1 MNYNRK
7 IMRLELSAEKALNG
21 GYYYAELLLPAADY
35 EIKDAMQRTRAG
47 GRENTV
53 EVSILECDILPDLQ
67 DIRLDTFSLDELN
80 FLAKRLASLPDE
92 ELPVFYAVT
101 EQIFNDADEN
111 PVSIKDLINCT
122 YGLDTVPVA
131 HNVSNLSELG
141 RFAFEN
147 ELLSDLEG
155 IPESAVPFLNAEQI
169 GRVQQKND
177 NGVFEGRLYIPTVHY
192 DRPEIYDGVTLPEEE
207 PENAAFLL
215 KVGAYPKSAFFDED
229 PALHDLCLPADS
241 DELFNVTAKCG
252 EPEINLCFCYEFYSS
267 IPQITS
273 DMFDSM
279 EEIDE
284 LNTLAQRIAAMSE
297 SEQTKF
303 KAVLDAE
310 NTASIHDALNA
321 AQNLWRYEFTA
332 EPDTADAFFK
342 KYILENTSTE
352 FDSRWLENLLPRNE
366 ADKLLGRIGAAVTDY
381 GVISARNGHLFKPV
395 PYDEPEA
402 KELKTQ
408 AMTEEK
414 LDVIEILDRRA
425 LFSNGRLM
433 PEQIPEGLY
442 AYDLRHS
449 DDGGRFCSIEPKVGV
464 NHGGTVLMRDIL
476 DFGES
481 GYIPL
486 DEDTEPNF
494 LGETRQY
501 RSLPRKK
508 PRTKPCRWEV
518 CNMSIS
524 TVTTDDLRHMN
535 GKEGLVLQGCGGD
548 PQEWLDGINELLTDE
563 GILKDGSKF
572 ENISVFQN
580 GSLTNIL
587 FPFEDGVEIDMGKLA
602 MWRLHSHE
610 QFGGTWLSDYVPN
623 RLGGFITE
631 HEPDKI
637 KPDCRLIG
645 EDGNIFNL
653 MGLAARTLRHNGL
666 AEQATEMAGRIH
678 ECGSYDEALCIIG
691 EYVNI
696 TGSEESEDE
705 DEGMGM
711 RL

>member
-1 MNYNRK
+1 MTYNRK

-35 EIKDAMQRTRAG
+35 EIKDAMQKARAV

-53 EVSILECDILPDLQ
+53 EVSILECDILPELQ

-80 FLAKRLASLPDE
+80 FFAKRLASLPNE

-147 ELLSDLEG
+147 GLLSDLDD
-155 IPESAVPFLNAEQI
+155 IPESAIPFLNAEQI

-177 NGVFEGRLYIPTVHY
+177 SGVFEGRLYIPTVHY
-192 DRPEIYDGVTLPEEE
+192 DRPEIYDGVTLPDEE
-207 PENAAFLL
+207 PSDFAIRLLVSGTPEHIKGDPVDRAIWLNLPMASDILANYAAAFN
-215 KVGAYPKSAFFDED
+215 E
-229 PALHDLCLPADS
+229 ADIGDCVYYNFES
-241 DELFNVTAKCG
+241 V
-252 EPEINLCFCYEFYSS
+252 

-273 DMFDSM
+273 EMFGCMSDVQTLNKLAA
-279 EEIDE
+279 EI
-284 LNTLAQRIAAMSE
+284 RIMSE
-297 SEQTKF
+297 TEQVKL
-303 KAVLDAE
+303 KAVLNAE

-321 AQNLWRYEFTA
+321 AQNLWRYEFTS

-366 ADKLLGRIGAAVTDY
+366 ADKLLGRLGAAVTDY
-381 GVISARNGHLFKPV
+381 GVISARNGHLFEPV

-414 LDVIEILDRRA
+414 LDVIEVLDRRA

-433 PEQIPEGLY
+433 PEQIHEGLY

-449 DDGGRFCSIEPKVGV
+449 DDGDRFCSIEPKVGV

-494 LGETRQY
+494 LGDEMTPSEFAEEEAQDET
-501 RSLPRKK
+501 
-508 PRTKPCRWEV
+508 
-518 CNMSIS
+518 
-524 TVTTDDLRHMN
+524 
-535 GKEGLVLQGCGGD
+535 LQMGG
-548 PQEWLDGINELLTDE
+548 
-563 GILKDGSKF
+563 
-572 ENISVFQN
+572 
-580 GSLTNIL
+580 
-587 FPFEDGVEIDMGKLA
+587 M
-602 MWRLHSHE
+602 
-610 QFGGTWLSDYVPN
+610 
-623 RLGGFITE
+623 
-631 HEPDKI
+631 
-637 KPDCRLIG
+637 
-645 EDGNIFNL
+645 
-653 MGLAARTLRHNGL
+653 
-666 AEQATEMAGRIH
+666 
-678 ECGSYDEALCIIG
+678 
-691 EYVNI
+691 
-696 TGSEESEDE
+696 
-705 DEGMGM
+705 
-711 RL
+711 

>member
-1 MNYNRK
+1 MTYNRK
-7 IMRLELSAEKALNG
+7 IMRLELSAENPVHG

-35 EIKDAMQRTRAG
+35 EIKDAMQRTRAV

-53 EVSILECDILPDLQ
+53 EFSILKCDILPELQ

-80 FLAKRLASLPDE
+80 FLAKRLSSLPDE

-131 HNVSNLSELG
+131 HNVSNLAELG

-177 NGVFEGRLYIPTVHY
+177 NGVFEGGLYIPTVHY
-192 DRPEIYDGVTLPEEE
+192 DRPEVYDGKSLPEEKAD
-207 PENAAFLL
+207 NSVFLL
-215 KVGAYPKSAFFDED
+215 KVGSYPKHSFSAGT
-229 PALHDLCLPADS
+229 PALYDLRLPADS
-241 DELFNVTAKCG
+241 DKLFNITRACG

-267 IPQITS
+267 VPQITS
-273 DMFDSM
+273 DMFESM

-284 LNTLAQRIAAMSE
+284 LNSLAQRITRMSE
-297 SEQTKF
+297 TEQVKF
-303 KAVLDAE
+303 KAILDAE
-310 NTASIHDALNA
+310 NTASIQDALNA

-352 FDSRWLENLLPRNE
+352 FDSKWLENLLPRNE
-366 ADKLLGRIGAAVTDY
+366 ADKLLGRLGATVTDY
-381 GVISARNGHLFKPV
+381 GVISARNSHLFKPV

-408 AMTEEK
+408 ALTEEK
-414 LDVIEILDRRA
+414 LDVIEVLDRRA

-442 AYDLRHS
+442 AYDLRHN

-494 LGETRQY
+494 LGETMTASEFAEEEIQDE
-501 RSLPRKK
+501 S
-508 PRTKPCRWEV
+508 
-518 CNMSIS
+518 MQ
-524 TVTTDDLRHMN
+524 M
-535 GKEGLVLQGCGGD
+535 GG
-548 PQEWLDGINELLTDE
+548 
-563 GILKDGSKF
+563 
-572 ENISVFQN
+572 
-580 GSLTNIL
+580 
-587 FPFEDGVEIDMGKLA
+587 M
-602 MWRLHSHE
+602 
-610 QFGGTWLSDYVPN
+610 
-623 RLGGFITE
+623 
-631 HEPDKI
+631 
-637 KPDCRLIG
+637 
-645 EDGNIFNL
+645 
-653 MGLAARTLRHNGL
+653 
-666 AEQATEMAGRIH
+666 
-678 ECGSYDEALCIIG
+678 
-691 EYVNI
+691 
-696 TGSEESEDE
+696 
-705 DEGMGM
+705 
-711 RL
+711 

>member
-1 MNYNRK
+1 MTYNKK
-7 IMRLELSAEKALNG
+7 IMKLELSAENPVHG

-35 EIKDAMQRTRAG
+35 EIKDAMQRARAV

-53 EVSILECDILPDLQ
+53 EVSILECDILPELQ
-67 DIRLDTFSLDELN
+67 DISLDTFSLDELN
-80 FLAKRLASLPDE
+80 FLAKRLASLPNE

-101 EQIFNDADEN
+101 ERIFNDADEN

-122 YGLDTVPVA
+122 YSLDTVPVA
-131 HNVSNLSELG
+131 HNVSNLAELG

-147 ELLSDLEG
+147 ELLSDLDG

-192 DRPEIYDGVTLPEEE
+192 DRPEVYDGKSLPEEE
-207 PENAAFLL
+207 AENSVFLL
-215 KVGAYPKSAFFDED
+215 KVGSYPKQSFSAGT
-229 PALHDLCLPADS
+229 PALYDLRLPADS
-241 DELFNVTAKCG
+241 DKLFNITRACG

-267 IPQITS
+267 VPQITS
-273 DMFDSM
+273 DMFESM
-279 EEIDE
+279 EGIDE
-284 LNTLAQRIAAMSE
+284 LNCLAQRITRMSE
-297 SEQTKF
+297 AEQVKF

-310 NTASIHDALNA
+310 NTASIQDALNA

-342 KYILENTSTE
+342 KYIFENTSTE

-408 AMTEEK
+408 AMTDEK
-414 LDVIEILDRRA
+414 LDVIEVLDRRA

-449 DDGGRFCSIEPKVGV
+449 DDGDRFCSIEPKVGV
-464 NHGGTVLMRDIL
+464 NHGGTILMRDIL

-494 LGETRQY
+494 LGDEMTPSEFAEEEVQDET
-501 RSLPRKK
+501 
-508 PRTKPCRWEV
+508 
-518 CNMSIS
+518 
-524 TVTTDDLRHMN
+524 
-535 GKEGLVLQGCGGD
+535 LQMGGM
-548 PQEWLDGINELLTDE
+548 QL
-563 GILKDGSKF
+563 
-572 ENISVFQN
+572 
-580 GSLTNIL
+580 
-587 FPFEDGVEIDMGKLA
+587 
-602 MWRLHSHE
+602 
-610 QFGGTWLSDYVPN
+610 
-623 RLGGFITE
+623 
-631 HEPDKI
+631 
-637 KPDCRLIG
+637 
-645 EDGNIFNL
+645 
-653 MGLAARTLRHNGL
+653 
-666 AEQATEMAGRIH
+666 
-678 ECGSYDEALCIIG
+678 
-691 EYVNI
+691 
-696 TGSEESEDE
+696 
-705 DEGMGM
+705 
-711 RL
+711 

>member
-7 IMRLELSAEKALNG
+7 IMRLELSAENPVHG

-35 EIKDAMQRTRAG
+35 EIKDAMQRTRAV

-53 EVSILECDILPDLQ
+53 EVSILECDILPEMQ

-92 ELPVFYAVT
+92 ELPMFYAVT

-131 HNVSNLSELG
+131 HNVSNLAELG

-177 NGVFEGRLYIPTVHY
+177 KGIFEGNLYIPTVHY
-192 DRPEIYDGVTLPEEE
+192 DRPEVYDGKSLPEEE
-207 PENAAFLL
+207 AENSVFLL
-215 KVGAYPKSAFFDED
+215 KVGSYPKHSFSAGT
-229 PALHDLCLPADS
+229 PALYDLRLPANS
-241 DELFNVTAKCG
+241 DKLFNITRACG

-267 IPQITS
+267 VPQITS
-273 DMFDSM
+273 DMFESM

-284 LNTLAQRIAAMSE
+284 LNSLAQRITRMSE
-297 SEQTKF
+297 AEQVKF
-303 KAVLDAE
+303 KAILDAE
-310 NTASIHDALNA
+310 NTASIQDALNV

-366 ADKLLGRIGAAVTDY
+366 ADKLLGRIGATLTDY

-395 PYDEPEA
+395 PYDEPEV
-402 KELKTQ
+402 KKIEEQ

-414 LDVIEILDRRA
+414 LDVIEVLDRRA

-449 DDGGRFCSIEPKVGV
+449 DDGDRFCSIEPKVGV

-494 LGETRQY
+494 LGETMTV
-501 RSLPRKK
+501 SEFAEE
-508 PRTKPCRWEV
+508 EV
-518 CNMSIS
+518 QDE
-524 TVTTDDLRHMN
+524 T
-535 GKEGLVLQGCGGD
+535 LQMGG
-548 PQEWLDGINELLTDE
+548 
-563 GILKDGSKF
+563 
-572 ENISVFQN
+572 
-580 GSLTNIL
+580 
-587 FPFEDGVEIDMGKLA
+587 M
-602 MWRLHSHE
+602 
-610 QFGGTWLSDYVPN
+610 
-623 RLGGFITE
+623 
-631 HEPDKI
+631 
-637 KPDCRLIG
+637 
-645 EDGNIFNL
+645 
-653 MGLAARTLRHNGL
+653 
-666 AEQATEMAGRIH
+666 
-678 ECGSYDEALCIIG
+678 
-691 EYVNI
+691 
-696 TGSEESEDE
+696 
-705 DEGMGM
+705 
-711 RL
+711 

>member
-1 MNYNRK
+1 MDYNRK

-35 EIKDAMQRTRAG
+35 EIKDAMQRTRAV

-53 EVSILECDILPDLQ
+53 EVSILECDILPELQ

-80 FLAKRLASLPDE
+80 FFAKRLASLPDE

-101 EQIFNDADEN
+101 DEVFRAADNDGL
-111 PVSIKDLINCT
+111 VSIKDLINST
-122 YGLDTVPVA
+122 YGLDTVPIA
-131 HNVSNLSELG
+131 SGISGPEALG
-141 RFAFEN
+141 RFAIEN
-147 ELLSDLEG
+147 GLLSDLDD
-155 IPESAVPFLNAEQI
+155 IPESVIPFLNAEQV

-177 NGVFEGRLYIPTVHY
+177 NGVFADGFYVPTVHY
-192 DRPEIYDGVTLPEEE
+192 ERPEVYDGVTLPDEE
-207 PENAAFLL
+207 PCDFAIRLLVSGTPEHIKGDPVDRAIWLNLPMASDILANYAAAFN
-215 KVGAYPKSAFFDED
+215 E
-229 PALHDLCLPADS
+229 ADIGDCVYYDFES
-241 DELFNVTAKCG
+241 V
-252 EPEINLCFCYEFYSS
+252 
-267 IPQITS
+267 IPQITPEMFGSMS
-273 DMFDSM
+273 DVQTLNKLAA
-279 EEIDE
+279 EI
-284 LNTLAQRIAAMSE
+284 RIMSE
-297 SEQTKF
+297 SEQVKF
-303 KAVLDAE
+303 KAVLDAG

-381 GVISARNGHLFKPV
+381 GVISARNGQLFEPV

-414 LDVIEILDRRA
+414 LDVIEVLDRRA

-494 LGETRQY
+494 LGET
-501 RSLPRKK
+501 
-508 PRTKPCRWEV
+508 
-518 CNMSIS
+518 M
-524 TVTTDDLRHMN
+524 TVSEFAEEEAQDETM
-535 GKEGLVLQGCGGD
+535 QMGGM
-548 PQEWLDGINELLTDE
+548 QL
-563 GILKDGSKF
+563 
-572 ENISVFQN
+572 
-580 GSLTNIL
+580 
-587 FPFEDGVEIDMGKLA
+587 
-602 MWRLHSHE
+602 
-610 QFGGTWLSDYVPN
+610 
-623 RLGGFITE
+623 
-631 HEPDKI
+631 
-637 KPDCRLIG
+637 
-645 EDGNIFNL
+645 
-653 MGLAARTLRHNGL
+653 
-666 AEQATEMAGRIH
+666 
-678 ECGSYDEALCIIG
+678 
-691 EYVNI
+691 
-696 TGSEESEDE
+696 
-705 DEGMGM
+705 
-711 RL
+711 

>member
-35 EIKDAMQRTRAG
+35 ELKDAMQRTRAV

-53 EVSILECDILPDLQ
+53 EVSILECDILPELQ

-80 FLAKRLASLPDE
+80 FFAKRLASLPDE

-122 YGLDTVPVA
+122 YSLDTVPVA
-131 HNVSNLSELG
+131 HNVSNLAELG

-177 NGVFEGRLYIPTVHY
+177 NGVFEGNLYIPTVHY
-192 DRPEIYDGVTLPEEE
+192 DRPEIYDGKNLPEEE
-207 PENAAFLL
+207 AENSVFLL
-215 KVGAYPKSAFFDED
+215 KVGSYPKHSFSAGT
-229 PALHDLCLPADS
+229 PALYDLRLPADS
-241 DELFNVTAKCG
+241 DKLFNITRACG

-267 IPQITS
+267 VPQITS
-273 DMFDSM
+273 DIFESM

-284 LNTLAQRIAAMSE
+284 LNSLAQRITRMSE
-297 SEQTKF
+297 AEQVKF
-303 KAVLDAE
+303 KAILDTE
-310 NTASIHDALNA
+310 NTASIHDALNV
-321 AQNLWRYEFTA
+321 AQNLWRYKFTA

-366 ADKLLGRIGAAVTDY
+366 ADKLLGRIGAAVMDY
-381 GVISARNGHLFKPV
+381 GVISARNGHLFEPV

-414 LDVIEILDRRA
+414 LDVIEVLDRRA

-442 AYDLRHS
+442 AYDFRHS
-449 DDGGRFCSIEPKVGV
+449 DDGGRFCAIEPKVGV

-494 LGETRQY
+494 LGETM
-501 RSLPRKK
+501 
-508 PRTKPCRWEV
+508 T
-518 CNMSIS
+518 
-524 TVTTDDLRHMN
+524 
-535 GKEGLVLQGCGGD
+535 
-548 PQEWLDGINELLTDE
+548 
-563 GILKDGSKF
+563 
-572 ENISVFQN
+572 
-580 GSLTNIL
+580 
-587 FPFEDGVEIDMGKLA
+587 
-602 MWRLHSHE
+602 
-610 QFGGTWLSDYVPN
+610 
-623 RLGGFITE
+623 
-631 HEPDKI
+631 
-637 KPDCRLIG
+637 
-645 EDGNIFNL
+645 
-653 MGLAARTLRHNGL
+653 AAEF
-666 AEQATEMAGRIH
+666 AEEEAQ
-678 ECGSYDEALCIIG
+678 DEAMQMG
-691 EYVNI
+691 
-696 TGSEESEDE
+696 
-705 DEGMGM
+705 GM
-711 RL
+711 

>member
-35 EIKDAMQRTRAG
+35 EIKDAMQRTRAV

-53 EVSILECDILPDLQ
+53 EVSILECDILPELQ

-101 EQIFNDADEN
+101 KQIFNDTDEN

-122 YGLDTVPVA
+122 YSLDTVPVA

-155 IPESAVPFLNAEQI
+155 IHESAVPFLNAEQI

-177 NGVFEGRLYIPTVHY
+177 NGVFEGRLYIPTVQY
-192 DRPEIYDGVTLPEEE
+192 ERPEEYDGVTLPDEE
-207 PENAAFLL
+207 PKISDFAIRLLVSGTPEHTIGDPEEKAMWLSLPMETDAFNRYAT
-215 KVGAYPKSAFFDED
+215 VFNESDIGDCVYYGFD
-229 PALHDLCLPADS
+229 S
-241 DELFNVTAKCG
+241 V
-252 EPEINLCFCYEFYSS
+252 

-279 EEIDE
+279 RDIYT
-284 LNTLAQRIAAMSE
+284 LNTLAQRISAMSNY
-297 SEQTKF
+297 EQVKF

-310 NTASIHDALNA
+310 NTASIQDALNVA
-321 AQNLWRYEFTA
+321 NNLWRYEFTA
-332 EPDTADAFFK
+332 ETDTADAFFK
-342 KYILENTSTE
+342 KYIFENTSTE
-352 FDSRWLENLLPRNE
+352 FDSKWLENLLPRNE
-366 ADKLLGRIGAAVTDY
+366 ADKLLGRLGAAVTDY

-395 PYDEPEA
+395 PYDETEA

-408 AMTEEK
+408 ALTEEK
-414 LDVIEILDRRA
+414 LDVIEVLDRRA

-449 DDGGRFCSIEPKVGV
+449 DDGDRFCSIEPKVGV

-494 LGETRQY
+494 LGET
-501 RSLPRKK
+501 
-508 PRTKPCRWEV
+508 
-518 CNMSIS
+518 M
-524 TVTTDDLRHMN
+524 TVS
-535 GKEGLVLQGCGGD
+535 E
-548 PQEWLDGINELLTDE
+548 
-563 GILKDGSKF
+563 F
-572 ENISVFQN
+572 
-580 GSLTNIL
+580 
-587 FPFEDGVEIDMGKLA
+587 
-602 MWRLHSHE
+602 
-610 QFGGTWLSDYVPN
+610 
-623 RLGGFITE
+623 
-631 HEPDKI
+631 
-637 KPDCRLIG
+637 
-645 EDGNIFNL
+645 
-653 MGLAARTLRHNGL
+653 
-666 AEQATEMAGRIH
+666 AEEEAQ
-678 ECGSYDEALCIIG
+678 DEAMQMG
-691 EYVNI
+691 
-696 TGSEESEDE
+696 
-705 DEGMGM
+705 GM
-711 RL
+711 

>member
-35 EIKDAMQRTRAG
+35 EIKDAMQRTRAV

-53 EVSILECDILPDLQ
+53 EVSILECDILPELQ

-80 FLAKRLASLPDE
+80 FLAKRLASLPNE

-147 ELLSDLEG
+147 ELLSDLED

-177 NGVFEGRLYIPTVHY
+177 NGVFEGNLYIPTVHY
-192 DRPEIYDGVTLPEEE
+192 DRSEIYDGKSLPEEE
-207 PENAAFLL
+207 AENSVFLL
-215 KVGAYPKSAFFDED
+215 KVGSYPKHSFSAGT
-229 PALHDLCLPADS
+229 PALYDLRLPADS
-241 DELFNVTAKCG
+241 DKLFNITRACG

-267 IPQITS
+267 VPQITS
-273 DMFDSM
+273 DIFESM

-284 LNTLAQRIAAMSE
+284 LNSLAQRITRMSE
-297 SEQTKF
+297 AEQVKF
-303 KAVLDAE
+303 KAILDTE
-310 NTASIHDALNA
+310 NTASIQDALNA

-342 KYILENTSTE
+342 KYIFENTSTE

-366 ADKLLGRIGAAVTDY
+366 ADKLLGRLGATLTDY

-414 LDVIEILDRRA
+414 LDVIEVLDRRA

-449 DDGGRFCSIEPKVGV
+449 DDGDRFCSIEPKVGV

-486 DEDTEPNF
+486 NEDTEPNF
-494 LGETRQY
+494 LGDEMTPSEFADEEAQDET
-501 RSLPRKK
+501 
-508 PRTKPCRWEV
+508 
-518 CNMSIS
+518 
-524 TVTTDDLRHMN
+524 
-535 GKEGLVLQGCGGD
+535 LQMGG
-548 PQEWLDGINELLTDE
+548 
-563 GILKDGSKF
+563 
-572 ENISVFQN
+572 
-580 GSLTNIL
+580 
-587 FPFEDGVEIDMGKLA
+587 M
-602 MWRLHSHE
+602 
-610 QFGGTWLSDYVPN
+610 
-623 RLGGFITE
+623 
-631 HEPDKI
+631 
-637 KPDCRLIG
+637 
-645 EDGNIFNL
+645 
-653 MGLAARTLRHNGL
+653 
-666 AEQATEMAGRIH
+666 
-678 ECGSYDEALCIIG
+678 
-691 EYVNI
+691 
-696 TGSEESEDE
+696 
-705 DEGMGM
+705 
-711 RL
+711 

>member
-7 IMRLELSAEKALNG
+7 IMRLELSAENPVHG

-35 EIKDAMQRTRAG
+35 EIKDAMQRTRAV

-53 EVSILECDILPDLQ
+53 EVSILECDILPELQ

-80 FLAKRLASLPDE
+80 FFAKRLASLPDE

-122 YGLDTVPVA
+122 YGLDTVPIA
-131 HNVSNLSELG
+131 SGISGPEALG
-141 RFAFEN
+141 RFAIEN
-147 ELLSDLEG
+147 GLLSDIDD
-155 IPESAVPFLNAEQI
+155 IPESAIPFLNAEQI

-177 NGVFEGRLYIPTVHY
+177 KGVFAGNYYIPTVHY
-192 DRPEIYDGVTLPEEE
+192 ERPEVYDGVTLPEEE

-215 KVGAYPKSAFFDED
+215 KVGAYPKSTFSDED

-241 DELFNVTAKCG
+241 NELFNVTDKCG

-297 SEQTKF
+297 SEQAKF
-303 KAVLDAE
+303 KAVLNAE
-310 NTASIHDALNA
+310 DTATLKGALDI
-321 AQNLWRYEFTA
+321 AQNLWRYEFAA

-342 KYILENTSTE
+342 NHVAENADTR
-352 FDSRWLENLLPRNE
+352 FDNRWLGGLFARNE
-366 ADKLLGRIGAAVTDY
+366 GERLLGRLGATLTDY
-381 GVISARNGHLFKPV
+381 GIISARNGHLFKPV
-395 PYDEPEA
+395 PYDEPEV
-402 KELKTQ
+402 KKIEEQ
-408 AMTEEK
+408 ALTEEK
-414 LDVIEILDRRA
+414 LDVIEVLDRRA

-449 DDGGRFCSIEPKVGV
+449 DDSDRFCSIEPKVGV

-494 LGETRQY
+494 LGETMTASEFAEEEIQDE
-501 RSLPRKK
+501 S
-508 PRTKPCRWEV
+508 
-518 CNMSIS
+518 MQ
-524 TVTTDDLRHMN
+524 M
-535 GKEGLVLQGCGGD
+535 GG
-548 PQEWLDGINELLTDE
+548 
-563 GILKDGSKF
+563 
-572 ENISVFQN
+572 
-580 GSLTNIL
+580 
-587 FPFEDGVEIDMGKLA
+587 M
-602 MWRLHSHE
+602 
-610 QFGGTWLSDYVPN
+610 
-623 RLGGFITE
+623 
-631 HEPDKI
+631 
-637 KPDCRLIG
+637 
-645 EDGNIFNL
+645 
-653 MGLAARTLRHNGL
+653 
-666 AEQATEMAGRIH
+666 
-678 ECGSYDEALCIIG
+678 
-691 EYVNI
+691 
-696 TGSEESEDE
+696 
-705 DEGMGM
+705 
-711 RL
+711 

>member
-35 EIKDAMQRTRAG
+35 EIKDAMQRTRAV

-53 EVSILECDILPDLQ
+53 EVSILECDILPELQ

-80 FLAKRLASLPDE
+80 FLAKRLVSLTDE
-92 ELPVFYAVT
+92 EMPVFYAVT
-101 EQIFNDADEN
+101 DEVFRAADNDGL
-111 PVSIKDLINCT
+111 VSIKDLINCT

-131 HNVSNLSELG
+131 HNVSNLAELG

-192 DRPEIYDGVTLPEEE
+192 ERPEVYDGVTLPEEE

-215 KVGAYPKSAFFDED
+215 KVGAYPKSAFSDED

-241 DELFNVTAKCG
+241 DELFNVTDKCG

-303 KAVLDAE
+303 KTV
-310 NTASIHDALNA
+310 LNA
-321 AQNLWRYEFTA
+321 EDTATLKGALDIAQNLWRYEFTA

-342 KYILENTSTE
+342 KYIFENTSTE

-366 ADKLLGRIGAAVTDY
+366 ADKLLGRIGATVTDY
-381 GVISARNGHLFKPV
+381 GVISARNGHLFEPV
-395 PYDEPEA
+395 PYDEPEV
-402 KELKTQ
+402 KEIDEQ

-414 LDVIEILDRRA
+414 LDVIEVLDRRA

-449 DDGGRFCSIEPKVGV
+449 DDGGRFCAIEPKVGV

-494 LGETRQY
+494 LGET
-501 RSLPRKK
+501 
-508 PRTKPCRWEV
+508 
-518 CNMSIS
+518 M
-524 TVTTDDLRHMN
+524 TVS
-535 GKEGLVLQGCGGD
+535 E
-548 PQEWLDGINELLTDE
+548 
-563 GILKDGSKF
+563 F
-572 ENISVFQN
+572 
-580 GSLTNIL
+580 
-587 FPFEDGVEIDMGKLA
+587 
-602 MWRLHSHE
+602 
-610 QFGGTWLSDYVPN
+610 
-623 RLGGFITE
+623 
-631 HEPDKI
+631 
-637 KPDCRLIG
+637 
-645 EDGNIFNL
+645 
-653 MGLAARTLRHNGL
+653 
-666 AEQATEMAGRIH
+666 AEEEAQ
-678 ECGSYDEALCIIG
+678 DEAMQMG
-691 EYVNI
+691 
-696 TGSEESEDE
+696 
-705 DEGMGM
+705 GM
-711 RL
+711 

>member
-53 EVSILECDILPDLQ
+53 EVSILECDILPELQ

-80 FLAKRLASLPDE
+80 FFAKRLASLPDE

-131 HNVSNLSELG
+131 HNVSNLAELG

-192 DRPEIYDGVTLPEEE
+192 ERPEVYDGVTLPEEE

-215 KVGAYPKSAFFDED
+215 KVGAYPKSAFSDED

-241 DELFNVTAKCG
+241 DKLFNITRACG

-267 IPQITS
+267 VPQITS
-273 DMFDSM
+273 DMFESM
-279 EEIDE
+279 EGIDE
-284 LNTLAQRIAAMSE
+284 LNCLAQRITRMSE
-297 SEQTKF
+297 AEQVKF

-310 NTASIHDALNA
+310 NTASIHDALNV
-321 AQNLWRYEFTA
+321 AQNLWRYKFTA

-381 GVISARNGHLFKPV
+381 GVISARNGHLFEPV

-414 LDVIEILDRRA
+414 LDVIEVLDRRA

-494 LGETRQY
+494 LGET
-501 RSLPRKK
+501 
-508 PRTKPCRWEV
+508 
-518 CNMSIS
+518 M
-524 TVTTDDLRHMN
+524 TVSEFAEEEAQDETM
-535 GKEGLVLQGCGGD
+535 QMGGM
-548 PQEWLDGINELLTDE
+548 QL
-563 GILKDGSKF
+563 
-572 ENISVFQN
+572 
-580 GSLTNIL
+580 
-587 FPFEDGVEIDMGKLA
+587 
-602 MWRLHSHE
+602 
-610 QFGGTWLSDYVPN
+610 
-623 RLGGFITE
+623 
-631 HEPDKI
+631 
-637 KPDCRLIG
+637 
-645 EDGNIFNL
+645 
-653 MGLAARTLRHNGL
+653 
-666 AEQATEMAGRIH
+666 
-678 ECGSYDEALCIIG
+678 
-691 EYVNI
+691 
-696 TGSEESEDE
+696 
-705 DEGMGM
+705 
-711 RL
+711 

>member
-7 IMRLELSAEKALNG
+7 IMRLELSAENPVHG

-35 EIKDAMQRTRAG
+35 EIKDAMQRTRAV

-53 EVSILECDILPDLQ
+53 EVSILECDILPELQ

-80 FLAKRLASLPDE
+80 FLAKRLVSLTDE
-92 ELPVFYAVT
+92 EMPVFYAVT
-101 EQIFNDADEN
+101 DEVFRAADNDGL
-111 PVSIKDLINCT
+111 VSIKDLINCT
-122 YGLDTVPVA
+122 YGLDTVPIA
-131 HNVSNLSELG
+131 SGISGPEALG
-141 RFAFEN
+141 RFAIEN
-147 ELLSDLEG
+147 GLLSDIDD
-155 IPESAVPFLNAEQI
+155 IPESAIPFLNAEQI

-177 NGVFEGRLYIPTVHY
+177 KGVFAGNYYIPTVHY
-192 DRPEIYDGVTLPEEE
+192 ERPEVYDGVTLPEEE

-215 KVGAYPKSAFFDED
+215 KVGAYPKSAFSDED

-241 DELFNVTAKCG
+241 DELFNVTDKCG

-303 KAVLDAE
+303 KAVLNAE
-310 NTASIHDALNA
+310 DTATLKGALDI

-366 ADKLLGRIGAAVTDY
+366 ADKLLGRLGATLTDY

-395 PYDEPEA
+395 PYDEPEV
-402 KELKTQ
+402 KELKSQ
-408 AMTEEK
+408 ALTEEK
-414 LDVIEILDRRA
+414 LDVIEVLDRRA

-464 NHGGTVLMRDIL
+464 NHGGTVLMRDVL

-494 LGETRQY
+494 PGET
-501 RSLPRKK
+501 
-508 PRTKPCRWEV
+508 
-518 CNMSIS
+518 M
-524 TVTTDDLRHMN
+524 TVS
-535 GKEGLVLQGCGGD
+535 E
-548 PQEWLDGINELLTDE
+548 
-563 GILKDGSKF
+563 F
-572 ENISVFQN
+572 
-580 GSLTNIL
+580 
-587 FPFEDGVEIDMGKLA
+587 
-602 MWRLHSHE
+602 
-610 QFGGTWLSDYVPN
+610 
-623 RLGGFITE
+623 
-631 HEPDKI
+631 
-637 KPDCRLIG
+637 
-645 EDGNIFNL
+645 
-653 MGLAARTLRHNGL
+653 
-666 AEQATEMAGRIH
+666 AEEEAQ
-678 ECGSYDEALCIIG
+678 DEAMQMG
-691 EYVNI
+691 
-696 TGSEESEDE
+696 
-705 DEGMGM
+705 GM
-711 RL
+711 

>member
-1 MNYNRK
+1 MTYNRK

-80 FLAKRLASLPDE
+80 FFAKRLASLPDE

-147 ELLSDLEG
+147 ELLSDLED

-177 NGVFEGRLYIPTVHY
+177 KGIFEGNLYIPTVHY
-192 DRPEIYDGVTLPEEE
+192 DRPEVYDGKSLPEEE
-207 PENAAFLL
+207 AENSVFLL
-215 KVGAYPKSAFFDED
+215 KVGSYPKHSFSAGT
-229 PALHDLCLPADS
+229 PALYDLRLPANS
-241 DELFNVTAKCG
+241 DKLFNITRACG

-267 IPQITS
+267 VPQITS
-273 DMFDSM
+273 DMFESM

-284 LNTLAQRIAAMSE
+284 LNSLAQRITRMSE
-297 SEQTKF
+297 AEQVKF
-303 KAVLDAE
+303 KAILDAE
-310 NTASIHDALNA
+310 NTASIQDALNV

-366 ADKLLGRIGAAVTDY
+366 ADKLLGRLGATLTDY
-381 GVISARNGHLFKPV
+381 GVISARNGHLFEPV

-414 LDVIEILDRRA
+414 LDVIEVLDRRA

-449 DDGGRFCSIEPKVGV
+449 DDGDRFCSIEPKVGV

-476 DFGES
+476 DFGEN

-494 LGETRQY
+494 LGET
-501 RSLPRKK
+501 
-508 PRTKPCRWEV
+508 
-518 CNMSIS
+518 M
-524 TVTTDDLRHMN
+524 TVS
-535 GKEGLVLQGCGGD
+535 E
-548 PQEWLDGINELLTDE
+548 
-563 GILKDGSKF
+563 F
-572 ENISVFQN
+572 
-580 GSLTNIL
+580 
-587 FPFEDGVEIDMGKLA
+587 
-602 MWRLHSHE
+602 
-610 QFGGTWLSDYVPN
+610 
-623 RLGGFITE
+623 
-631 HEPDKI
+631 
-637 KPDCRLIG
+637 
-645 EDGNIFNL
+645 
-653 MGLAARTLRHNGL
+653 
-666 AEQATEMAGRIH
+666 AEEEAQ
-678 ECGSYDEALCIIG
+678 DEAMQMG
-691 EYVNI
+691 
-696 TGSEESEDE
+696 
-705 DEGMGM
+705 GM
-711 RL
+711 

>member
-35 EIKDAMQRTRAG
+35 EIKDAMQRTRAV

-53 EVSILECDILPDLQ
+53 EVSILECDILPEMQ

-131 HNVSNLSELG
+131 HNVSNLAELG

-177 NGVFEGRLYIPTVHY
+177 KGIFEGNLYIPTVHY
-192 DRPEIYDGVTLPEEE
+192 DRPEVYDGKSLPEEE
-207 PENAAFLL
+207 AENSVFLL
-215 KVGAYPKSAFFDED
+215 KVGSYPKHSFSAGT
-229 PALHDLCLPADS
+229 PALYDLRLPADS
-241 DELFNVTAKCG
+241 DKLFNITRACG

-267 IPQITS
+267 VPQITS
-273 DMFDSM
+273 DMFESM

-284 LNTLAQRIAAMSE
+284 LNSLAQRITRMSE
-297 SEQTKF
+297 AEQVKF
-303 KAVLDAE
+303 KAILDAE
-310 NTASIHDALNA
+310 NTASIQDALNV

-366 ADKLLGRIGAAVTDY
+366 ADKLLGRLGAAVTDY
-381 GVISARNGHLFKPV
+381 GVISARNGHLFEPV

-408 AMTEEK
+408 ALTEEK
-414 LDVIEILDRRA
+414 LDVIEVLDRRA

-449 DDGGRFCSIEPKVGV
+449 DDGDRFCSIEPKVGV

-494 LGETRQY
+494 LGDEMTPSEFAEEEVQDET
-501 RSLPRKK
+501 
-508 PRTKPCRWEV
+508 
-518 CNMSIS
+518 
-524 TVTTDDLRHMN
+524 
-535 GKEGLVLQGCGGD
+535 LQMGG
-548 PQEWLDGINELLTDE
+548 
-563 GILKDGSKF
+563 
-572 ENISVFQN
+572 
-580 GSLTNIL
+580 
-587 FPFEDGVEIDMGKLA
+587 M
-602 MWRLHSHE
+602 
-610 QFGGTWLSDYVPN
+610 
-623 RLGGFITE
+623 
-631 HEPDKI
+631 
-637 KPDCRLIG
+637 
-645 EDGNIFNL
+645 
-653 MGLAARTLRHNGL
+653 
-666 AEQATEMAGRIH
+666 
-678 ECGSYDEALCIIG
+678 
-691 EYVNI
+691 
-696 TGSEESEDE
+696 
-705 DEGMGM
+705 
-711 RL
+711 

>member
-1 MNYNRK
+1 MTYNRK

-21 GYYYAELLLPAADY
+21 GYYYAELLLPAVDY
-35 EIKDAMQRTRAG
+35 EIKDAMQRTRAV

-53 EVSILECDILPDLQ
+53 EVSILECDILPELQ

-80 FLAKRLASLPDE
+80 FFAKRLASLPDE

-101 EQIFNDADEN
+101 DEVFRAADNDGL
-111 PVSIKDLINCT
+111 VSIKDLINCT

-131 HNVSNLSELG
+131 HNVSNLAELG

-147 ELLSDLEG
+147 ELLSDLDG

-192 DRPEIYDGVTLPEEE
+192 ERPEIYDGVTLPDEE
-207 PENAAFLL
+207 PEPSDFAIRLLVSGTPEHIKGDPVDRAIWLNLPMASDILTNYAAAFN
-215 KVGAYPKSAFFDED
+215 E
-229 PALHDLCLPADS
+229 ADIGDCVYYDFES
-241 DELFNVTAKCG
+241 V
-252 EPEINLCFCYEFYSS
+252 

-273 DMFDSM
+273 DMFESM

-284 LNTLAQRIAAMSE
+284 LNSLAQRITRMSE
-297 SEQTKF
+297 AEQVKF
-303 KAVLDAE
+303 KAILDAE
-310 NTASIHDALNA
+310 NTASIQDALNV

-366 ADKLLGRIGAAVTDY
+366 ADKLLGRLGAAVTDY
-381 GVISARNGHLFKPV
+381 GVISARNGHLFEPV

-414 LDVIEILDRRA
+414 LDVIEVLDRRA

-449 DDGGRFCSIEPKVGV
+449 DDGDRFCSIEPKVGV

-486 DEDTEPNF
+486 NEDTEPNF
-494 LGETRQY
+494 LGET
-501 RSLPRKK
+501 
-508 PRTKPCRWEV
+508 
-518 CNMSIS
+518 M
-524 TVTTDDLRHMN
+524 TVS
-535 GKEGLVLQGCGGD
+535 E
-548 PQEWLDGINELLTDE
+548 
-563 GILKDGSKF
+563 F
-572 ENISVFQN
+572 
-580 GSLTNIL
+580 
-587 FPFEDGVEIDMGKLA
+587 
-602 MWRLHSHE
+602 
-610 QFGGTWLSDYVPN
+610 
-623 RLGGFITE
+623 
-631 HEPDKI
+631 
-637 KPDCRLIG
+637 
-645 EDGNIFNL
+645 
-653 MGLAARTLRHNGL
+653 
-666 AEQATEMAGRIH
+666 AEEEAQ
-678 ECGSYDEALCIIG
+678 DEAMQMG
-691 EYVNI
+691 
-696 TGSEESEDE
+696 
-705 DEGMGM
+705 GM
-711 RL
+711 

>member
-1 MNYNRK
+1 MTYNRK
-7 IMRLELSAEKALNG
+7 IMRLELSAENPVHG

-35 EIKDAMQRTRAG
+35 EIKDAMQKARAV

-53 EVSILECDILPDLQ
+53 EVSILECDILPELQ

-80 FLAKRLASLPDE
+80 FLAKRLFSLPNE

-101 EQIFNDADEN
+101 EQIFDDADNTEN

-147 ELLSDLEG
+147 ELLSDLED

-177 NGVFEGRLYIPTVHY
+177 KGVFADGFYVPTVHY
-192 DRPEIYDGVTLPEEE
+192 ERPEVYDGVTLPDEE
-207 PENAAFLL
+207 PSDFAIRLLVSGTPEHIKGDPVDRAIWLDLPMASDILANYAAAFN
-215 KVGAYPKSAFFDED
+215 E
-229 PALHDLCLPADS
+229 ADIGDCVYYDFES
-241 DELFNVTAKCG
+241 V
-252 EPEINLCFCYEFYSS
+252 

-273 DMFDSM
+273 EMFGSM
-279 EEIDE
+279 SDVQALNKLAAEIS
-284 LNTLAQRIAAMSE
+284 IMSE
-297 SEQTKF
+297 SEQVKF

-310 NTASIHDALNA
+310 NTASIHDALNV

-414 LDVIEILDRRA
+414 LDVIEVLDRRA

-449 DDGGRFCSIEPKVGV
+449 DDGDRFCAIEPKVGV

-494 LGETRQY
+494 LGDEMTPSEFAEEEVQDET
-501 RSLPRKK
+501 
-508 PRTKPCRWEV
+508 
-518 CNMSIS
+518 
-524 TVTTDDLRHMN
+524 
-535 GKEGLVLQGCGGD
+535 LQMGG
-548 PQEWLDGINELLTDE
+548 
-563 GILKDGSKF
+563 
-572 ENISVFQN
+572 
-580 GSLTNIL
+580 
-587 FPFEDGVEIDMGKLA
+587 M
-602 MWRLHSHE
+602 
-610 QFGGTWLSDYVPN
+610 
-623 RLGGFITE
+623 
-631 HEPDKI
+631 
-637 KPDCRLIG
+637 
-645 EDGNIFNL
+645 
-653 MGLAARTLRHNGL
+653 
-666 AEQATEMAGRIH
+666 
-678 ECGSYDEALCIIG
+678 
-691 EYVNI
+691 
-696 TGSEESEDE
+696 
-705 DEGMGM
+705 
-711 RL
+711 

>member
-21 GYYYAELLLPAADY
+21 GYYYAGLLLPATDY
-35 EIKDAMQRTRAG
+35 EVKDAMQRTRAV

-53 EVSILECDILPDLQ
+53 EVSILECDILPELQ

-80 FLAKRLASLPDE
+80 FFAKRLASLSNE

-101 EQIFNDADEN
+101 EKIFGDAEESEN
-111 PVSIKDLINCT
+111 PVSIKELINCT

-131 HNVSNLSELG
+131 HNVSNLAELG
-141 RFAFEN
+141 RFTFEN

-192 DRPEIYDGVTLPEEE
+192 DRPEIYDGETLPEEE
-207 PENAAFLL
+207 PKNAAFLL
-215 KVGAYPKSAFFDED
+215 KVGAYPKSTFSDED

-241 DELFNVTAKCG
+241 DELFNVTDKCG

-303 KAVLDAE
+303 KAVLNAE
-310 NTASIHDALNA
+310 DTATLKGALDI

-395 PYDEPEA
+395 PYDEPEV
-402 KELKTQ
+402 KKIEEQ

-414 LDVIEILDRRA
+414 LDVIEVLDRRA

-449 DDGGRFCSIEPKVGV
+449 DDGDRFCSIEPKVGV

-494 LGETRQY
+494 LG
-501 RSLPRKK
+501 
-508 PRTKPCRWEV
+508 
-518 CNMSIS
+518 
-524 TVTTDDLRHMN
+524 
-535 GKEGLVLQGCGGD
+535 
-548 PQEWLDGINELLTDE
+548 DE
-563 GILKDGSKF
+563 MTPSEF
-572 ENISVFQN
+572 
-580 GSLTNIL
+580 
-587 FPFEDGVEIDMGKLA
+587 
-602 MWRLHSHE
+602 
-610 QFGGTWLSDYVPN
+610 
-623 RLGGFITE
+623 
-631 HEPDKI
+631 
-637 KPDCRLIG
+637 
-645 EDGNIFNL
+645 
-653 MGLAARTLRHNGL
+653 
-666 AEQATEMAGRIH
+666 AEEEAQ
-678 ECGSYDEALCIIG
+678 DEAMQMG
-691 EYVNI
+691 
-696 TGSEESEDE
+696 
-705 DEGMGM
+705 GM
-711 RL
+711 

>member
-1 MNYNRK
+1 MIYNKK
-7 IMRLELSAEKALNG
+7 IMRLELSAENPVLG

-35 EIKDAMQRTRAG
+35 ELKDAMQRTRAV

-53 EVSILECDILPDLQ
+53 EVSILECDLLPELQ
-67 DIRLDTFSLDELN
+67 DIRLDTFSIDELN
-80 FLAKRLASLPDE
+80 FLAKRLASLPNE

-101 EQIFNDADEN
+101 EKIFGDAEESEN

-131 HNVSNLSELG
+131 HNVSNLAELG

-147 ELLSDLEG
+147 ELLSDLGG

-177 NGVFEGRLYIPTVHY
+177 NGVFEGGLYIPTVHY
-192 DRPEIYDGVTLPEEE
+192 DRPKVYDGKSLPEEE

-215 KVGAYPKSAFFDED
+215 KVGAYPKSAFSDED

-241 DELFNVTAKCG
+241 DELFNVTDKCG

-303 KAVLDAE
+303 KAVLNAE
-310 NTASIHDALNA
+310 DTATLKGALDI

-352 FDSRWLENLLPRNE
+352 FDSKWIENLLPRNE
-366 ADKLLGRIGAAVTDY
+366 ADKLLGRLGATLTDY

-395 PYDEPEA
+395 PYDDPEA

-408 AMTEEK
+408 ALTEEK
-414 LDVIEILDRRA
+414 LDVIEVLDRRA

-449 DDGGRFCSIEPKVGV
+449 DDGDRFCSIEPKVGV

-494 LGETRQY
+494 LGDEMTPSEFAEEEVQDET
-501 RSLPRKK
+501 
-508 PRTKPCRWEV
+508 
-518 CNMSIS
+518 
-524 TVTTDDLRHMN
+524 
-535 GKEGLVLQGCGGD
+535 LQMGG
-548 PQEWLDGINELLTDE
+548 
-563 GILKDGSKF
+563 
-572 ENISVFQN
+572 
-580 GSLTNIL
+580 
-587 FPFEDGVEIDMGKLA
+587 M
-602 MWRLHSHE
+602 
-610 QFGGTWLSDYVPN
+610 
-623 RLGGFITE
+623 
-631 HEPDKI
+631 
-637 KPDCRLIG
+637 
-645 EDGNIFNL
+645 
-653 MGLAARTLRHNGL
+653 
-666 AEQATEMAGRIH
+666 
-678 ECGSYDEALCIIG
+678 
-691 EYVNI
+691 
-696 TGSEESEDE
+696 
-705 DEGMGM
+705 
-711 RL
+711 

>member
-21 GYYYAELLLPAADY
+21 GYYYAQLLLPAADY
-35 EIKDAMQRTRAG
+35 EIKDAMQRTRAV

-53 EVSILECDILPDLQ
+53 QVSILECDILPELQ

-80 FLAKRLASLPDE
+80 FLAKRLSFLPDE

-101 EQIFNDADEN
+101 EQIFNDTDEN

-122 YGLDTVPVA
+122 YSLDTVPVA
-131 HNVSNLSELG
+131 HNVGNLAELG

-155 IPESAVPFLNAEQI
+155 VPESAVPFLNAEQI

-192 DRPEIYDGVTLPEEE
+192 DRPEIYDGVTLPEKE
-207 PENAAFLL
+207 PESSDFAIRLLVSGTPEHIKGDPVDRAIWLSLPMASDILANYAAAFN
-215 KVGAYPKSAFFDED
+215 E
-229 PALHDLCLPADS
+229 ADIGDCVYYDFES
-241 DELFNVTAKCG
+241 V
-252 EPEINLCFCYEFYSS
+252 

-273 DMFDSM
+273 DMFGSM
-279 EEIDE
+279 SDVQALNKLATEIS
-284 LNTLAQRIAAMSE
+284 IMSE
-297 SEQTKF
+297 TEQVKF
-303 KAVLDAE
+303 KAVLESE
-310 NTASIHDALNA
+310 NTASIQDALNVA
-321 AQNLWRYEFTA
+321 HNLWRYKFTA
-332 EPDTADAFFK
+332 MPDTADTFFK
-342 KYILENTSTE
+342 NYVAENVDTR
-352 FDSRWLENLLPRNE
+352 FDNRWLGGLFARNE
-366 ADKLLGRIGAAVTDY
+366 GERLLGRLGATLTDY

-414 LDVIEILDRRA
+414 LDVIEVLDRRA

-449 DDGGRFCSIEPKVGV
+449 DDGDRFCSIEPKVGV

-494 LGETRQY
+494 LGETMTV
-501 RSLPRKK
+501 SEFAEE
-508 PRTKPCRWEV
+508 EV
-518 CNMSIS
+518 QDETMQ
-524 TVTTDDLRHMN
+524 M
-535 GKEGLVLQGCGGD
+535 GG
-548 PQEWLDGINELLTDE
+548 
-563 GILKDGSKF
+563 
-572 ENISVFQN
+572 
-580 GSLTNIL
+580 
-587 FPFEDGVEIDMGKLA
+587 M
-602 MWRLHSHE
+602 
-610 QFGGTWLSDYVPN
+610 
-623 RLGGFITE
+623 
-631 HEPDKI
+631 
-637 KPDCRLIG
+637 
-645 EDGNIFNL
+645 
-653 MGLAARTLRHNGL
+653 
-666 AEQATEMAGRIH
+666 
-678 ECGSYDEALCIIG
+678 
-691 EYVNI
+691 
-696 TGSEESEDE
+696 
-705 DEGMGM
+705 
-711 RL
+711 